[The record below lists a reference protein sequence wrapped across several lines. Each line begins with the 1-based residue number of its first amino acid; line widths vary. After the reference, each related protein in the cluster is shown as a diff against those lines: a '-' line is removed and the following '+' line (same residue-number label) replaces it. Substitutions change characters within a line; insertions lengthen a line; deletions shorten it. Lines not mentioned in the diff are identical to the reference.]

1 MILFP
6 NAKINIGLRVLRRRP
21 DAYHDIE
28 SLFVPLPWC
37 DILEIVPAAGGEG
50 SFNIVGEDILK
61 LDNEVDNLVVKAL
74 RALES
79 YLGRQLPP
87 LDIYL
92 NKRIPTG
99 AGLGGGSADA
109 SFALRGVNELLG
121 LGLDNEQLAAVAA
134 KVGADCPFF
143 IYNRPMLVEGIGD
156 VMTPVEAPGLD
167 DLWVLAAKIPGT
179 EVSTRQAYVGVTPA
193 ELPEGVDM
201 AAALQRDPVEW
212 VGKGL
217 TNDFEPSVFAAQP
230 GVAALKD
237 WFNADGG
244 RCAYCSMSG
253 SGSTVYGV
261 YHSHEDACI
270 YEEKLRHA
278 YPGADIFVG
287 RLSSRPVG

>member
-37 DILEIVPAAGGEG
+37 DILEIVLTAGGEG

-61 LDNEVDNLVVKAL
+61 LDNEADNLVVKAL

-109 SFALRGVNELLG
+109 SFALRG
-121 LGLDNEQLAAVAA
+121 QRIA
-134 KVGADCPFF
+134 
-143 IYNRPMLVEGIGD
+143 RP
-156 VMTPVEAPGLD
+156 
-167 DLWVLAAKIPGT
+167 
-179 EVSTRQAYVGVTPA
+179 
-193 ELPEGVDM
+193 
-201 AAALQRDPVEW
+201 
-212 VGKGL
+212 
-217 TNDFEPSVFAAQP
+217 
-230 GVAALKD
+230 
-237 WFNADGG
+237 
-244 RCAYCSMSG
+244 
-253 SGSTVYGV
+253 
-261 YHSHEDACI
+261 
-270 YEEKLRHA
+270 
-278 YPGADIFVG
+278 
-287 RLSSRPVG
+287 RP

>member
-1 MILFP
+1 M
-6 NAKINIGLRVLRRRP
+6 
-21 DAYHDIE
+21 
-28 SLFVPLPWC
+28 
-37 DILEIVPAAGGEG
+37 
-50 SFNIVGEDILK
+50 
-61 LDNEVDNLVVKAL
+61 
-74 RALES
+74 
-79 YLGRQLPP
+79 
-87 LDIYL
+87 
-92 NKRIPTG
+92 
-99 AGLGGGSADA
+99 
-109 SFALRGVNELLG
+109 
-121 LGLDNEQLAAVAA
+121 
-134 KVGADCPFF
+134 
-143 IYNRPMLVEGIGD
+143 
-156 VMTPVEAPGLD
+156 
-167 DLWVLAAKIPGT
+167 
-179 EVSTRQAYVGVTPA
+179 STRQAYAGVSPA
-193 ELPEGVDM
+193 ELPDDIDM
-201 AAALQRDPVEW
+201 GAALQCDPAEW